1 MEFGLQKGY
10 ETFNWKSY
18 CALHS
23 GWHAK
28 FSELGPLLQTAQVS
42 GGFHLRFCCLL
53 SCVCPDSWVWS
64 LLFFLFSSSVLVGS
78 GGNTGRA
85 VGCWAAS
92 WAQCTTTKDILSF
105 LSTKISFYAHQCF
118 KFRKKLIKCGL
129 ISFPIKKNK
138 Q

>member
-1 MEFGLQKGY
+1 MINY
-10 ETFNWKSY
+10 ISKS
-18 CALHS
+18 S
-23 GWHAK
+23 GIWSTEGIWDIQLK
-28 FSELGPLLQTAQVS
+28 KLLCPTQWLTCKIQCTGSIAPDCTGF
-42 GGFHLRFCCLL
+42 GGFDLRFCCLL

-78 GGNTGRA
+78 GVNIGRA

-105 LSTKISFYAHQCF
+105 LSTKISFYAHQCC

-129 ISFPIKKNK
+129 I
-138 Q
+138 